1 MHVSIFNHGYGVL
14 SCYCQIQQDT
24 LLGQLSTQVL
34 SWLEFQLESTQFWP
48 EVRKA
53 YIEKMKQFIQQQ
65 LDSFVGRNFIKKTC
79 PAQRVIRRKPNIWML
94 FFDKSKESAGF
105 LIILRQFLVI
115 FSTPTFISSQNWRSD
130 GHFEVL
136 NRSKSQLVQK
146 LWHKMQ
152 RRAKRVG
159 PYCRS
164 QFWTLF
170 LLLSGPA
177 LGSSKIWTLVP
188 DWSRFK
194 SLEANAGHVT
204 RKIGL
209 LYFKLHNRIDIIWVC
224 LLNYYDFNSAIYDV
238 WSCTFIH
245 LQHVGHR

>member
-115 FSTPTFISSQNWRSD
+115 FSTPTFISFTKLKIRRS
-130 GHFEVL
+130 
-136 NRSKSQLVQK
+136 
-146 LWHKMQ
+146 
-152 RRAKRVG
+152 
-159 PYCRS
+159 
-164 QFWTLF
+164 FW
-170 LLLSGPA
+170 GA
-177 LGSSKIWTLVP
+177 EQV
-188 DWSRFK
+188 
-194 SLEANAGHVT
+194 
-204 RKIGL
+204 
-209 LYFKLHNRIDIIWVC
+209 
-224 LLNYYDFNSAIYDV
+224 
-238 WSCTFIH
+238 
-245 LQHVGHR
+245 